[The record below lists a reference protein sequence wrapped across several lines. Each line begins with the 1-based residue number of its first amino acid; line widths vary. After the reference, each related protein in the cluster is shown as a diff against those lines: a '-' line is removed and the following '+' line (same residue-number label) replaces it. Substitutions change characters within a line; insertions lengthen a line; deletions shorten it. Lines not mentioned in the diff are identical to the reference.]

1 MKRKLISFCVA
12 MAIVGS
18 IAPSAYAAS
27 SDTSNTSSNS
37 TEASGTTDNSIK
49 ISLGNIKDIITEYNS
64 QAKIYDNN
72 RGNVKLTYDDAKDK
86 RDAAES
92 TYNTASDEYNQEL
105 AKYNQDQ
112 VNNAKPTTTAVDNA
126 KAALDNAETNL
137 DSARTSLDKADI
149 TYNKSLQSLIQTA
162 QKDYIT
168 YALND
173 LPGKEYNTANLDLL
187 KKKADIAKI
196 QYDNG
201 FLSKDDY
208 TTAQLKYTTA
218 LNTSN
223 STSGAEENDKDKL
236 YYDLGISSGQ
246 NVTFE
251 TDLDQDF
258 KAVESINYNDDL
270 AQMFNNNLTLQA
282 DDISVDE
289 AKDAK
294 DNEADSNTDNQNE
307 IIDNKL
313 ENASLQLTSDK
324 NTAEKDFK
332 AKYDALM
339 NSYAV
344 MKNSGSILDQ
354 KKSQYNV
361 KQIQYQYGFASQED
375 VNQANVDLLQ
385 ESQSYQGDKSKFY
398 EDYLSYIQAK
408 EGY

>member
-1 MKRKLISFCVA
+1 

>member
-1 MKRKLISFCVA
+1 MKRTLISFCVA

-49 ISLGNIKDIITEYNS
+49 ISLGNIKDIIAQYNP

-72 RGNVKLTYDDAKDK
+72 QGNAKLTYDDAKDK

-92 TYNTASDEYNQEL
+92 TYNNALDEYNQEL

-112 VNNAKPTTTAVDNA
+112 VNNTKPTTTAVDNA

-149 TYNKSLQSLIQTA
+149 TYNKSLQSLVETA

-168 YALND
+168 YVLND
-173 LPGKEYNTANLDLL
+173 LPGKHYNIANLDLL

-218 LNTSN
+218 LNASN
-223 STSGAEENDKDKL
+223 STSNTEENDKDKL

-251 TDLDQDF
+251 TDLEQDF

-270 AQMFNNNLTLQA
+270 TQMFNNNLTMQA
-282 DDISVDE
+282 DNISVDE

-294 DNEADSNTDNQNE
+294 NNEADSNTDNQNE

-313 ENASLQLTSDK
+313 ENAGLQLTSDK

-344 MKNSGSILDQ
+344 VKNSASILDQ

-361 KQIQYQYGFASQED
+361 KQIQYQYGFTSQED